1 MRQGQSVIPGLA
13 ASIPIIG
20 DTKKVTGAPSGW
32 RGRSDS
38 APRPHARR
46 GYATLAA
53 YVAGSESKVGPQ
65 PAQQNQYRFPS

>member
-1 MRQGQSVIPGLA
+1 MAIGWSPQSSG
-13 ASIPIIG
+13 G
-20 DTKKVTGAPSGW
+20 GAPSGW